1 MDQTYRK
8 RGISSEIWKSGV
20 VECSSPAVSL
30 RKLKTRQKKRAGGG
44 GDLATGLCHFE
55 TEENGV
61 LCCIGPSRTRDT

>member
-1 MDQTYRK
+1 MDQYRK

-44 GDLATGLCHFE
+44 DEATGLCHFE